1 MFEFKIENICWK
13 SRAAEFFTEH
23 GSFKTP
29 CFMPVWTK
37 ATVKWI
43 SKEWLDDMWAEIIL
57 NNTYHLYLRPGQ
69 DVVKYFWGVH
79 KFQNYNKPILT
90 DSGWFQ
96 VFSLGQTNKQPHTLL
111 PGEGIKW
118 YKNNESLVKITE
130 DWVHFRSFI
139 DWSKHYFTAENN
151 MDLQSNLWA
160 DIIMAF
166 DECAPWNSS
175 YEYAKAAMNRTHR
188 WAERCVKRWKENN
201 QKRKKT
207 WEHLQALFPI
217 CQWVVYDDLRK
228 QSAEFISKLDCPWIA
243 IWWLSVWESKED
255 MYRTLDV
262 IEPVLAKEKPR
273 YLMWVWTPEDL
284 IEWIYRWI
292 DMFDCVLPTRLWR
305 HWTCFSYTWNIKI
318 KNEKHKL
325 SKDPIDKE
333 CNCMVC
339 KNYTKWYLRH
349 LITEQEIYWMELL
362 SYHNLYF
369 LINLAKKAREAIQEN
384 KYTEFRDNF
393 WKKYDPENKMH
404 RW

>member
-1 MFEFKIENICWK
+1 MFEFKLENTDWK
-13 SRAAEFFTEH
+13 ARAWEFFTEH

-29 CFMPVWTK
+29 IFMPVWTK

-43 SKEWLDDMWAEIIL
+43 SDTDLDEMWAEIIL

-69 DVVKYFWGVH
+69 EIVKEFWWAH

-96 VFSLGQTNKQPHTLL
+96 VFSLWQTWDSNTF
-111 PGEGIKW
+111 
-118 YKNNESLVKITE
+118 KNSESLVKITE

-139 DWSKHYFTAENN
+139 DGSKHFFNAENN
-151 MDLQSNLWA
+151 MDLQSDLWA

-166 DECAPWNSS
+166 DECAPWDSS
-175 YEYAKAAMNRTHR
+175 HEYATQAMERTHR

-201 QKRKKT
+201 KKREEQWLYK
-207 WEHLQALFPI
+207 QALFPI

-228 QSAEFISKLDCPWIA
+228 KSAEFIWKLDCPWVA
-243 IWWLSVWESKED
+243 IWWLSVWESKVD
-255 MYRTLDV
+255 MYRTMDV
-262 IEPVLAKEKPR
+262 IEPVLPKNKPR

-284 IEWIYRWI
+284 VEWIYRGI

-305 HWTCFSYTWNIKI
+305 HWVAFSSTWNIKI
-318 KNEKHKL
+318 KNNKYKTD
-325 SKDPIDKE
+325 KWTIDE
-333 CNCMVC
+333 NCDCKVC
-339 KNYTKWYLRH
+339 KKYSRWYLRH
-349 LITEQEIYWMELL
+349 MISEWEMYGMQLL

-369 LINLAKKAREAIQEN
+369 LINLWKKARSAILEN
-384 KYTEFRDNF
+384 KYEEFRNNF

-404 RW
+404 K